1 MQDCRALAI
10 TRAQR
15 VGVTSGIPEEGGSRM
30 TAGGDPQIITEFVNS
45 SRQRILHELEL
56 AH

>member
-15 VGVTSGIPEEGGSRM
+15 VGVTLRQPEEGVRSRM
-30 TAGGDPQIITEFVNS
+30 TAEGDDKII
-45 SRQRILHELEL
+45 
-56 AH
+56 AK